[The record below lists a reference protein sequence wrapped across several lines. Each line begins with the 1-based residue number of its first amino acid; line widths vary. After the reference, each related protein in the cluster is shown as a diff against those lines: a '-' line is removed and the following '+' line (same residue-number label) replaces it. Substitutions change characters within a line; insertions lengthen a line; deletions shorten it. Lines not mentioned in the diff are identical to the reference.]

1 MAQKFKNR
9 RCLDVVIDELE
20 RAGIPYQIERN
31 RHTKVRFSLN
41 GRASMYVVAVSTTN
55 WNAHRN
61 ARADIR
67 RMLRQAATE
76 VRP

>member
-1 MAQKFKNR
+1 MKYKNR
-9 RCLDVVIDELE
+9 RCLDLVINELE
-20 RAGIPYQIERN
+20 QAGIPYEIERN

-41 GRASMYVVAVSTTN
+41 GRPAMYVVAVSTAN

-67 RMLRQAATE
+67 RILRQAAASE
-76 VRP
+76 QRP